1 MLHGHLSLNGNAPT
15 NDMQKE
21 KEISIVKGKKT
32 QSSYILYKYIFFFW
46 VKKEKMVVGSCK
58 CNCYLLIN
66 EDI

>member
-15 NDMQKE
+15 NDMQQE
-21 KEISIVKGKKT
+21 KEISIVEGKKHKVHIY
-32 QSSYILYKYIFFFW
+32 YINIYFFW
-46 VKKEKMVVGSCK
+46 VQKEKMVVGSCK

>member
-32 QSSYILYKYIFFFW
+32 QSSYILYKYIFFLGTKRKNGCW
-46 VKKEKMVVGSCK
+46 KLQV
-58 CNCYLLIN
+58 
-66 EDI
+66 